1 MSDVTTEQ
9 IRVQVESRFLP
20 EHSSETRS
28 LWVYTYTVTITNI
41 GYQSSQLLRR
51 HWYITDGWGKVQ
63 EVEGEGVIGEQPVL
77 HPGESHT
84 YSSFCPLSTPTGSMH
99 GYYTFVRGAGEE
111 FQAEVGLFALGGNTL
126 LN

>member
-1 MSDVTTEQ
+1 
-9 IRVQVESRFLP
+9 
-20 EHSSETRS
+20 
-28 LWVYTYTVTITNI
+28 VYTYTVTITNI

-111 FQAEVGLFALGGNTL
+111 FQAEVGLFALGGDTL